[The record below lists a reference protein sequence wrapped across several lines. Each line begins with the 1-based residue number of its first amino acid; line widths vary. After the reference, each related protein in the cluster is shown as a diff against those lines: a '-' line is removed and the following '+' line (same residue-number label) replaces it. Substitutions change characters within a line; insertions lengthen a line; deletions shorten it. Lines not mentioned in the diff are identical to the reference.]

1 MLDKIKLLL
10 PGQTG
15 YGMMIEQDAGYIEPK
30 DNKRFVS
37 EMQKLGSG
45 QPIIE
50 EPLILYAVLQKCNV
64 ENRNGRIYPEEIL
77 KREAKKYEQAIR
89 ERRGIGVSDHPETS
103 IITVDDV
110 SHEIKEIWWDG
121 NTLMGKIEIIMTPGF
136 INYGIASSKGD
147 RIANLLRKGVRIGV
161 SSRGVGSLEKKDGK
175 NIVQSDFDLICWDVV
190 TQPSTPG
197 SYIFN
202 SEEEARPFMESTI
215 KKKPLVENQDLKDKL
230 DSFLGII

>member
-10 PGQTG
+10 PGQIG

-30 DNKRFVS
+30 DNKRFVA
-37 EMQKLGSG
+37 EMQKLNSG

-77 KREAKKYEQAIR
+77 KREAKKYEQAIK
-89 ERRGIGVSDHPETS
+89 ERRGIGVSDHPESS

-110 SHEIKEIWWDG
+110 SHEIKDMWWDG

-136 INYGIASSKGD
+136 VNYGIASSKGD
-147 RIANLLRKGVRIGV
+147 RIANLLRKGIRIGV

-175 NIVQSDFDLICWDVV
+175 NIVQPDFDLICWDVV

-202 SEEEARPFMESTI
+202 TEEEARPFMESTV
-215 KKKPLVENQDLKDKL
+215 KKQNLIENKDLKDKL
-230 DSFLGII
+230 DSFLGIL

>member
-10 PGQTG
+10 PGQFG
-15 YGMMIEQDAGYIEPK
+15 YGMMIEQDAGYISAEN
-30 DNKRFVS
+30 NKRFVS
-37 EMQKLGSG
+37 EMQKLSSG

-64 ENRNGRIYPEEIL
+64 ENRNGRIYPEHLL
-77 KREAKKYEQAIR
+77 KREAEKYMQTIK

-110 SHEIKEIWWDG
+110 SHEIKDMWWDN

-136 INYGIASSKGD
+136 VNYGIASSKGD
-147 RIANLLRKGVRIGV
+147 RIANLIRKGIRIGV

-175 NIVQSDFDLICWDVV
+175 NIVQDDFDLICWDVV
-190 TQPSTPG
+190 SQPSTPG
-197 SYIFN
+197 SYIFQT
-202 SEEEARPFMESTI
+202 EDEARPFMEGTI
-215 KKKPLVENQDLKDKL
+215 KRKNLVENKDLKDKL

>member
-1 MLDKIKLLL
+1 MSDKIRLLL

-15 YGMMIEQDAGYIEPK
+15 YGMMIENDAGYIDPK
-30 DNKRFVS
+30 NNRRFVN
-37 EMQKLGSG
+37 EMQKLNSG

-77 KREAKKYEQAIR
+77 KREAKKYEEAIR
-89 ERRGIGVSDHPETS
+89 ERRGIGVSDHPESS

-110 SHEIKEIWWDG
+110 SHEVKEMWWDG

-175 NIVQSDFDLICWDVV
+175 NIVQPDFDLICWDIV

-197 SYIFN
+197 SYIFK

-215 KKKPLVENQDLKDKL
+215 KKQSLIENKNLKDNL
-230 DSFLGII
+230 DSFLGIL

>member
-1 MLDKIKLLL
+1 MLDKIRLIL

-15 YGMMIEQDAGYIEPK
+15 YGMLIERDAGYISPQE
-30 DNKRFVS
+30 NKRFVS
-37 EMQKLGSG
+37 EMQKLSSG

-64 ENRNGRIYPEEIL
+64 ENRNGRIYPEHIL
-77 KREAKKYEQAIR
+77 KREAKKYEQAIK
-89 ERRGIGVSDHPETS
+89 ERRGIGVSDHPESS

-110 SHEIKEIWWDG
+110 SHEIKEMWWDG

-136 INYGIASSKGD
+136 VNYGIASSKGD

-161 SSRGVGSLEKKDGK
+161 SSRGVGSLQKKDGK
-175 NIVQSDFDLICWDVV
+175 NIVQDDFDLICWDVV

-197 SYIFN
+197 SYIFKN
-202 SEEEARPFMESTI
+202 EDEARPFMENEL
-215 KKKPLVENQDLKDKL
+215 KRENLVENKNLKDSIDK
-230 DSFLGII
+230 FLGS